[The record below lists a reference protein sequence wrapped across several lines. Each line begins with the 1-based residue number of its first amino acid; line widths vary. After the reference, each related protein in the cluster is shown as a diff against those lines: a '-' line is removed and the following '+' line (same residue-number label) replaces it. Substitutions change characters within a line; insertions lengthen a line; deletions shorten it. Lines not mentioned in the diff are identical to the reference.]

1 MAESARAMQITG
13 QAVFLILPG
22 GEKEGRSRLYSPE
35 FSHGYRK

>member
-1 MAESARAMQITG
+1 MQITG

-22 GEKEGRSRLYSPE
+22 GEMDRRSRLYSPE